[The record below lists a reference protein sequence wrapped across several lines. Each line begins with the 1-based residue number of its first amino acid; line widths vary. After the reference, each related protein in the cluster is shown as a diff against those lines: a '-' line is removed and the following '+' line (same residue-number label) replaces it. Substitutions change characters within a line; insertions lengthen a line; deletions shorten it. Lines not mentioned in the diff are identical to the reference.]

1 MTAAAPRRLS
11 RCGRSE
17 GEHVVSTTQFA
28 KVFHWRDDLTEAE
41 GWLVID
47 SLIGG
52 VSGGGLFMHPR
63 VTLSEVADLAATM
76 TLKNT
81 LQRPRFG
88 GGKGGIRFD
97 PASPEAEGVLRR
109 FMIAHR
115 DVIAREWST
124 GADLYTSREV
134 IERIAREDLAL
145 PTAFTAMAATLA
157 RHAGIPSQ
165 APAMPQR
172 LSRTWNDHA
181 TVDDAAT
188 GHSVAESIRLSAGG
202 RPRVAIQGFGSV
214 GSNTADSLTS
224 RGIGLVTGICERDGY
239 LVDHDGIDV
248 AELLRRRAEGTDRAA
263 FGELVR
269 QDPQRGWK
277 WVPRGAGQ
285 SDEDLL
291 TEFVA
296 VTGPEVLTPCATR
309 YAVTDSVMREFVRNS
324 GQVVVCGANN
334 AFSTHE
340 VKAHWIRQGVTIVP
354 EWVSNSGAAI
364 LFAELLKTERADR
377 ETIQAIFATVTERIE
392 EFLVAHGLH
401 VDNRKRTQA
410 DAAHQ

>member
-1 MTAAAPRRLS
+1 M
-11 RCGRSE
+11 
-17 GEHVVSTTQFA
+17 STTQLA
-28 KVFHWRDDLTEAE
+28 RVFHWRDDLTEAE

-47 SLIGG
+47 SLVGG

-76 TLKNT
+76 SLKNT

-97 PASPEAEGVLRR
+97 PASPQAEDVLRR

-115 DVIAREWST
+115 EVIAREWST

-157 RHAGIPSQ
+157 RHARIPSQ
-165 APAMPQR
+165 AQAMPGR
-172 LSRTWNDHA
+172 LAQPWNEHA
-181 TVDDAAT
+181 SVDDAAT
-188 GHSVAESIRLSAGG
+188 GHSVAEAIRLSAGK
-202 RPRVAIQGFGSV
+202 RPRVAVQGFGSV
-214 GSNTADSLTS
+214 GSNTAHSLTS
-224 RGIGLVTGICERDGY
+224 RGIGVVTGICEKEGY
-239 LVDHDGIDV
+239 LLDPGGIDV
-248 AELLRRRAEGTDRAA
+248 AELLRRRSGRGDRPALGDLVGEGPRRDWT
-263 FGELVR
+263 
-269 QDPQRGWK
+269 
-277 WVPRGAGQ
+277 WVPRAAGL
-285 SDEDLL
+285 SDEDFL

-309 YAVTDSVMREFVRNS
+309 YAVTDRVMREFANNS

-334 AFSTHE
+334 AFSSGE
-340 VKAHWIRQGVTIVP
+340 VKADWARRGVTIVP

-364 LFAELLKTERADR
+364 LFAELLKTERSDR
-377 ETIQAIFATVTERIE
+377 ETVQSIFAAITERIE
-392 EFLVAHGLH
+392 EFLVTHGLH
-401 VDNRKRTQA
+401 VNNRKRDTG
-410 DAAHQ
+410 